1 MKMSNKVY
9 DILKWVVIVGLPAI
23 LAFLNVVLPV
33 SGVSAEVVNII
44 STWISATTVLIGT
57 LIGISSVQYKKSSK
71 E

>member
-57 LIGISSVQYKKSSK
+57 FIGVSSVQYKKSSK